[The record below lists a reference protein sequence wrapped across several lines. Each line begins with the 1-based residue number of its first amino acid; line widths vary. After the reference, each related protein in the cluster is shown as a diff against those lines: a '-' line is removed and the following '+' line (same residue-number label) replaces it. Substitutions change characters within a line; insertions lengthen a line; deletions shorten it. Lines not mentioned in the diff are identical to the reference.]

1 MCDDAQLPSAPWRPL
16 SGSCYAKYWKYTH
29 LLFRFLF
36 HRRVVVAA
44 ATFTGTQ
51 PSALAFSGWWVVQG
65 DGWWIILGGS
75 MVVPQIPLTIWS
87 LLCVRLSCLCFV
99 SLRWQIFGLPAPAGK
114 SILQMHTKS
123 IYIHL
128 LAQVE
133 VEEVAAKN

>member
-65 DGWWIILGGS
+65 DGWWVVDNTGWFHGGAPNTAYNLELAVREA
-75 MVVPQIPLTIWS
+75 VVSLFCLPAMANIWS
-87 LLCVRLSCLCFV
+87 AR
-99 SLRWQIFGLPAPAGK
+99 AGRK
-114 SILQMHTKS
+114 K
-123 IYIHL
+123 Y
-128 LAQVE
+128 LAD
-133 VEEVAAKN
+133 AHKKYLYPSPRPSRSRRSRS

>member
-65 DGWWIILGGS
+65 DGWRVVHNTGWYLCKVLYYYTTTTRFPYIFCGFSKII
-75 MVVPQIPLTIWS
+75 
-87 LLCVRLSCLCFV
+87 
-99 SLRWQIFGLPAPAGK
+99 
-114 SILQMHTKS
+114 
-123 IYIHL
+123 
-128 LAQVE
+128 E
-133 VEEVAAKN
+133 VTFLWAFQPMLHPVLFIIRK